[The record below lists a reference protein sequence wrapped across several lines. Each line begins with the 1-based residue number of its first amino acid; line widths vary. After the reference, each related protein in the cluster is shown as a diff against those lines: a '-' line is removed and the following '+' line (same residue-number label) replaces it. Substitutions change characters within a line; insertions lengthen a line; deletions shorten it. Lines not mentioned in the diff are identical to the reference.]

1 MGLICLNQPSDAII
15 IQLPSVVI
23 LGDHLQG
30 TFCAGQFVG
39 NNLGEIALVEVVY
52 ISLDDMSQLPF

>member
-1 MGLICLNQPSDAII
+1 MGHNGFDMFEPTIRCII

-23 LGDHLQG
+23 LGDNLQG

-39 NNLGEIALVEVVY
+39 KNLGEIALV
-52 ISLDDMSQLPF
+52 